1 MDFSPVELVGYLASA
16 LVVASLAMTS
26 VVRLRIVSLLG
37 SVVFVTYGV
46 LLPSM
51 PIIITNAAVALLN
64 IWFLRKEFAGSRD
77 LGAVPI
83 AADAPFLQDFLR
95 SHATDL
101 TRTHPGFTGLQEGD
115 FVLLLTRDGLPAGA
129 LIGIPEGKDLRL
141 RIDYVM
147 PEYRDSRLGNW
158 LYSKGAKSFRDAGFA
173 RVIAQPTAD
182 SVRHYLLGVGFREQD
197 GLLVRDLP

>member
-46 LLPSM
+46 LLPSV

-64 IWFLRKEFAGSRD
+64 VWFLRKEFAGTRD

-95 SHATDL
+95 SHAADL

-129 LIGIPEGKDLRL
+129 LIGTPEGKDLRL

-158 LYSKGAKSFRDAGFA
+158 LYSRGAKAFRDAGFA